1 MWIRK
6 YPSLV
11 GFRIYSYCNF
21 MDILTMKKI
30 LIITDNLPKQ
40 INGVVTTY
48 RNIEICGKA
57 DGYEIA
63 YLTPADFSYIDCPK
77 YHEVKLAWPRNMGK
91 KIAAIGPDYIHVA
104 TEGPLGIWARAY
116 LANQDITHNS
126 AYHTKFPEGLRKL
139 FGIPEFITWRFVR
152 WFHKHSG
159 RVLTTTDSMVRE
171 LQAHGFGGE
180 IVSWTRGVDRA
191 IFTPDLRENAPAK
204 YLLCVS
210 RVSKEK
216 NLEKFLEMDYPG
228 YLKIMVGD
236 GPMLDTYKKKYPDVH
251 FTGFKTGPD
260 LARYYANAE
269 VFVFPSRW
277 ETFGIVMIEAMAC
290 GTPVAAFPVQGPLDV
305 VDEGITGCLNDDLKQ
320 AVRDALMLDRKLVWN
335 GSARWSWE
343 RAWEIFRNNL
353 VPVTKL

>member
-1 MWIRK
+1 
-6 YPSLV
+6 
-11 GFRIYSYCNF
+11 
-21 MDILTMKKI
+21 MKKI
-30 LIITDNLPKQ
+30 LIITDNLHSQ

-57 DGYEIA
+57 DGYEID
-63 YLTPADFSYIDCPK
+63 YLTPENFSYIDCPK

-104 TEGPLGIWARAY
+104 TEGPLGIWARKY
-116 LANQDITHNS
+116 LSICDIKHNT

-139 FGIPEFITWRFVR
+139 FGIPESLTWRFVR

-159 RVLTTTDSMVRE
+159 KVLTTTDSMVAE
-171 LQAHGFGGE
+171 LKAHGFSGE
-180 IVSWTRGVDRA
+180 VIPWTRGVDRS
-191 IFTPDLRENAPAK
+191 IFHPNYRHDEINGK

-216 NLEKFLEMDYPG
+216 NLEDFFELDYPG
-228 YLKIMVGD
+228 YQKIMIGD
-236 GPMLDTYKKKYPDVH
+236 GPMLEKYKKQYPDVH
-251 FTGFKTGPD
+251 FLGFKTGEP

-290 GTPVAAFPVQGPLDV
+290 GTPVAAYPCQGPEDV
-305 VDEGITGCLNDDLKQ
+305 VEHGVTGYLEEDLATAVHRCIGLNRDRVLEGSQ
-320 AVRDALMLDRKLVWN
+320 
-335 GSARWSWE
+335 RWSWA
-343 RAWEIFRNNL
+343 RAWTIFRDNL
-353 VPVTKL
+353 TPNHLWTK